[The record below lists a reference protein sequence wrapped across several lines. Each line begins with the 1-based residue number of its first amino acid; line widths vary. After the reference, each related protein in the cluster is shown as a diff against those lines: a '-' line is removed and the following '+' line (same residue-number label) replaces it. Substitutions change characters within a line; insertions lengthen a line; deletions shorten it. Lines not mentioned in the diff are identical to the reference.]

1 MESYNLCIIKPN
13 KAVYSET
20 FIQNHI
26 DKLGG
31 NISVLYGGAFPLYQ
45 SGDKLLIQSKLDLL
59 IYLFQ
64 KKILKKQSIPVR
76 DKALLNYFK
85 TDRIDVVLA
94 EYGMVGASV
103 CKVCKQAK
111 IPLVIHFHGADAHHN
126 PTIKKFEIAY
136 KQAFNYASYIV
147 CVSQFMLNAL
157 LKLGAPAQKLVLNPY
172 GVNLH
177 NFTSTKP
184 ELNDPI
190 LFFAGR
196 FVEKKSPLLLVKAF
210 ALVKREVAD
219 AKLVMA
225 GDGPLFKQTVSLA
238 KHLGLENDIS
248 FPGVFSHKQ
257 VIAQIKVSRA
267 FVQHSVIAQDGDSEG
282 TPNSILEASAMG
294 LPIISTLH
302 AGINEA
308 VINNQTGILCQEND
322 VAQFAKNMVL
332 VLQNKNLAGQLGQA
346 GVKHI
351 KQNYDLKFRILA
363 LNNII
368 KNAINN
374 KND

>member
-26 DKLGG
+26 DKLDG

-45 SGDKLLIQSKLDLL
+45 SGDKLLIQSKLDIL

-85 TDRIDVVLA
+85 TNKIDVVLA
-94 EYGMVGASV
+94 EYGIVGASV
-103 CKVCKQAK
+103 YNVCKKANV
-111 IPLVIHFHGADAHHN
+111 PLIIHFHGADAHHN

-136 KQAFNYASYIV
+136 KKAFNYANYIV

-157 LKLGAPAQKLVLNPY
+157 LKLGAPAYKLILNPY
-172 GVNLH
+172 GVNLD
-177 NFTSTKP
+177 NFTRTQP
-184 ELNDPI
+184 ELNDPV

-210 ALVKREVAD
+210 ALVKKDVLD

-225 GDGPLFKQTVSLA
+225 GIGPLFKQTVSLA
-238 KHLGLENDIS
+238 KQLGLENDIS
-248 FPGVFSHKQ
+248 FPGVYTHKQ
-257 VIAQIKVSRA
+257 VIAQLKISRA
-267 FVQHSVIAQDGDSEG
+267 FVQHSVIAADGDSEG

-294 LPIISTLH
+294 LPIISTFH

-308 VINNQTGILCQEND
+308 VVNNQTGILCQEND
-322 VAQFAKNMVL
+322 VNQFAKNMVL
-332 VLQNKNLAGQLGQA
+332 VLQNKNLAAQLGQA
-346 GVKHI
+346 GVNHI

-363 LNNII
+363 LNKII
-368 KNAINN
+368 KNAINH

>member
-13 KAVYSET
+13 KHTFSET

-26 DKLGG
+26 DKLDG

-64 KKILKKQSIPVR
+64 KKILRKQSIPVR

-85 TDRIDVVLA
+85 TCKIDVVLA

-103 CKVCKQAK
+103 YTVCKQAN

-126 PTIKKFEIAY
+126 PTIKKYAIAY
-136 KQAFNYASYIV
+136 KQSFNYASYIV
-147 CVSQFMLNAL
+147 CVSQFMQNAL
-157 LKLGAPAQKLVLNPY
+157 LKLGAPAHKLVLNPY
-172 GVNLH
+172 GVNLAD
-177 NFTSTKP
+177 FTSTKP
-184 ELNDPI
+184 KLNDPV

-196 FVEKKSPLLLVKAF
+196 FVEKKSPLLLIKAF
-210 ALVKREVAD
+210 AIVKKEVTD

-225 GDGPLFKQTVSLA
+225 GDGPLFKQAVSLA
-238 KHLGLENDIS
+238 KQLGLEKHIN
-248 FPGVFSHKQ
+248 FPGVFHHSQ
-257 VIAQIKVSRA
+257 VIEQLKISRA
-267 FVQHSVIAQDGDSEG
+267 FVQHSVIAADGDSEG

-294 LPIISTLH
+294 LPIISTFH

-308 VINNQTGILCQEND
+308 VINNVTGILCQEND
-322 VAQFAKNMVL
+322 VAQFAKNMIL
-332 VLQNKNLAGQLGQA
+332 ILQNKNLAAQMGKA
-346 GVKHI
+346 GVNHI

-363 LNNII
+363 LNKII
-368 KNAINN
+368 KNAIRN